1 MLARRSV
8 ANNTSAGAARH
19 MTLLVAAR
27 QPSPGGSGLLRRV
40 MGRGSWP
47 LAGAVGWLGGLTA
60 LTLAVG
66 GCGGQ
71 SAVALPHKATGPAPA
86 AASPATLAGGP
97 VSVHDQVIAAY
108 MGYWQALGQALD
120 TRDAGR
126 ARAILARFV
135 APALI
140 PSLIGGFEA
149 DWARGEIQYGGP
161 VPHILGVQVTG
172 DRAAV
177 HDCADFSNAGA
188 QSASTG
194 QVIGSLGNPRVNM
207 ISTLVL
213 TRGRW
218 LVSDQV
224 PVVLSCVP

>member
-1 MLARRSV
+1 
-8 ANNTSAGAARH
+8 

-27 QPSPGGSGLLRRV
+27 QPSPGASGLSRRV
-40 MGRGSWP
+40 VSRSGWP
-47 LAGAVGWLGGLTA
+47 FPGTVGWLGGLTA

-71 SAVALPHKATGPAPA
+71 SAVALPHKTTGPAPA

-97 VSVHDQVIAAY
+97 ATVHDEVVAAY
-108 MGYWQALGQALD
+108 TGYWHALGQALD
-120 TRDAGR
+120 TRDAAR
-126 ARAILARFV
+126 ARAILARYV
-135 APALI
+135 TPALI
-140 PSLIGGFEA
+140 PSLISGFET
-149 DWARGEIQYGGP
+149 DWARGEIQYGAP
-161 VPHILGVQVTG
+161 VPHILSVQVTG
-172 DRAAV
+172 SRAAV

-188 QSASTG
+188 RSASTG

-213 TRGRW
+213 ARGRW

>member
-1 MLARRSV
+1 
-8 ANNTSAGAARH
+8 

-27 QPSPGGSGLLRRV
+27 QPCPGAPGLSRRV
-40 MGRGSWP
+40 VSRSGWP
-47 LAGAVGWLGGLTA
+47 FPSAVGWLGGLTA

-71 SAVALPHKATGPAPA
+71 SAVTLPHKATAPAPA

-97 VSVHDQVIAAY
+97 VSAHDQVVAAY
-108 MGYWQALGQALD
+108 TGYWQALGQALD
-120 TRDAGR
+120 TQDAAR
-126 ARAILARFV
+126 ARAILARYV
-135 APALI
+135 VPALI
-140 PSLIGGFEA
+140 PSLISGFET

-161 VPHILGVQVTG
+161 VPHITSVRVTG
-172 DRAAV
+172 GRAAV

-213 TRGRW
+213 SRGRW

>member
-1 MLARRSV
+1 
-8 ANNTSAGAARH
+8 

-27 QPSPGGSGLLRRV
+27 QPSPGASGLPRLVVSR
-40 MGRGSWP
+40 GRWP
-47 LAGAVGWLGGLTA
+47 LASAVGWLGGLTA

-71 SAVALPHKATGPAPA
+71 PGVALPHKATAPAPA
-86 AASPATLAGGP
+86 SASSATLAGGP
-97 VSVHDQVIAAY
+97 VSAHDRVVAAY
-108 MGYWQALGQALD
+108 LGYWQALGQALD
-120 TRDAGR
+120 TRDAPR
-126 ARAILARFV
+126 ARVILARYV
-135 APALI
+135 TPVLI
-140 PSLIGGFEA
+140 PSLISGFKT

-161 VPHILGVQVTG
+161 VPHILSVQVTG

-194 QVIGSLGNPRVNM
+194 QVTGGLGNPRVNM

>member
-1 MLARRSV
+1 
-8 ANNTSAGAARH
+8 
-19 MTLLVAAR
+19 MTMLVAAR
-27 QPSPGGSGLLRRV
+27 QPSPGASGLSRRV
-40 MGRGSWP
+40 VSRCGWP
-47 LAGAVGWLGGLTA
+47 FSGAVGWLGGLTA

-97 VSVHDQVIAAY
+97 VSVHDQVAAAY
-108 MGYWQALGQALD
+108 AGYWQALGQALD
-120 TRDAGR
+120 TRDAAR
-126 ARAILARFV
+126 ARAILARHV
-135 APALI
+135 VPALI
-140 PSLIGGFEA
+140 PSLISGFET

-161 VPHILGVQVTG
+161 VPHILSVQVTG
-172 DRAAV
+172 GRAAV

-194 QVIGSLGNPRVNM
+194 QVIGSLGSSRVNM

-213 TRGRW
+213 SRGRW

-224 PVVLSCVP
+224 PVVLSCAP

>member
-1 MLARRSV
+1 
-8 ANNTSAGAARH
+8 

-27 QPSPGGSGLLRRV
+27 QPSPGASGLPRLVVSR
-40 MGRGSWP
+40 GRWP
-47 LAGAVGWLGGLTA
+47 LASAVGWLGGLTA

-71 SAVALPHKATGPAPA
+71 PAVALPHKATGPAPA

-97 VSVHDQVIAAY
+97 VTVHDRVVAAY
-108 MGYWQALGQALD
+108 LGYWQALGQALD
-120 TRDAGR
+120 TRDAPR
-126 ARAILARFV
+126 ARVILARYV
-135 APALI
+135 TPVLI
-140 PSLIGGFEA
+140 PSLISGFKT

-161 VPHILGVQVTG
+161 VPHILSVQVTG

-194 QVIGSLGNPRVNM
+194 QVTGGLGNPRVNM

-213 TRGRW
+213 ARGRW

>member
-1 MLARRSV
+1 
-8 ANNTSAGAARH
+8 

-27 QPSPGGSGLLRRV
+27 QPCPGAPGLSRPVVSRSG
-40 MGRGSWP
+40 WP
-47 LAGAVGWLGGLTA
+47 FPSAVGWLGGLTA

-71 SAVALPHKATGPAPA
+71 SAVTLPHKATAPAPA

-97 VSVHDQVIAAY
+97 VSVHDQVVAAY
-108 MGYWQALGQALD
+108 TGYWQALGQALD
-120 TRDAGR
+120 TQDAAR
-126 ARAILARFV
+126 ARAILARYV
-135 APALI
+135 VPALI
-140 PSLIGGFEA
+140 PSLISGFET

-161 VPHILGVQVTG
+161 VPHITNVRVTG
-172 DRAAV
+172 GRAAV

-213 TRGRW
+213 SRGRW